1 MIPGEIAR
9 ARENCDITLMRAEES
24 APAKPLEGNCHRK
37 EFKMNSKANQ
47 EWYKL
52 HEAQD
57 YTRLSASLLRA
68 AVNAN
73 SLRATRSNGESGK
86 LLFHKTWLDQFLMSG
101 ANHE

>member
-47 EWYKL
+47 EWYTL
-52 HEAQD
+52 QEAQD

-68 AVNAN
+68 AVNVKKLK
-73 SLRATRSNGESGK
+73 STRSNGSTGK
-86 LLFHKTWLDQFLMSG
+86 MIFHKTWLDQFLMSG
-101 ANHE
+101 SNHE